1 MSCDTDEG
9 RVVKISNVV
18 GQSDPPPLR
27 DGKKYTFLSR
37 GLIIRELRHGKYHQQ
52 VRHGYQ
58 KWVKCG

>member
-27 DGKKYTFLSR
+27 DGKSIRFYPGVSLLESF
-37 GLIIRELRHGKYHQQ
+37 GMANIISKCDMGT
-52 VRHGYQ
+52 
-58 KWVKCG
+58 KCG